1 MAKSNPRLFPH
12 TGFAAFL
19 STILVLTSCGR
30 EGHTEDALK
39 ADLSVPLERLD
50 QDLFR
55 SARAAVNDTSSSAGN
70 FSLRLYAQYGPF
82 FKDYVERILQAA
94 PVDDP
99 RLPIA
104 LTRFAMDPDW
114 SSVQEHADSVL
125 GDMKKEQVRFEEAFE
140 RLKGFFPDSLTPRII
155 VFNSGF
161 NYGVVPTDSVL
172 GIGVEWFVARDSKVI
187 SYLAP
192 EAFPQYVKERMRP
205 ELLVPS
211 AVKAWLQVHY
221 TKDVRGEDVLTN
233 LVEIGKVMYL
243 LDRLLPETDPA
254 FKFAFTNE
262 QLKWCEDNEF
272 NIWKELVA
280 KQQLYSKKAEDV
292 DRLLNDGPFTNG
304 FPHESPGHIGEWIGY
319 RMVESYMKDHENVT
333 VTRLFENTDPR
344 IVLKSY
350 KPR

>member
-1 MAKSNPRLFPH
+1 MAKSNPLPFPA
-12 TGFAAFL
+12 TGIAAFL
-19 STILVLTSCGR
+19 STIIVLTSCRGGQA
-30 EGHTEDALK
+30 EGVPK
-39 ADLSVPLERLD
+39 ADLTLQIERLD

-55 SARAAVNDTSSSAGN
+55 SARAAASDTTAAAN
-70 FSLRLYAQYGPF
+70 YSLRLYAQYGPF

-114 SSVQEHADSVL
+114 RMIQAHADSVL
-125 GDMKKEQVRFEEAFE
+125 GDMEEERAQFEEAFE
-140 RLKGFFPDSLTPRII
+140 RLRTLFPDSTVPRII

-172 GIGVEWFVARDSKVI
+172 GIGVEWFVARDSKV
-187 SYLAP
+187 SGYLAP
-192 EAFPQYVKERMRP
+192 EAFPQYMKERMFP
-205 ELLVPS
+205 EMLVPA

-243 LDRLLPETDPA
+243 LDRLLPETNPA
-254 FKFAFTNE
+254 FKFAFSDA

-280 KQQLYSKKAEDV
+280 NQQLYSKKGEDV

-304 FPHESPGHIGEWIGY
+304 FPHESPGHLGEWLGY
-319 RMVESYMKDHENVT
+319 RMVESYMKGHENVA
-333 VTRLFENTDPR
+333 VQQLFKDTDPR
-344 IVLKSY
+344 MVLKSY